1 VYLQPATACTNAVLH
16 GWLKKEL
23 TAILARLPMPS
34 EPVDAA
40 VTRAAWQVW
49 QDGLTAPFTL
59 PEQLPPLPGQ
69 FNALYCQLP
78 GAVSVMKRT
87 SS

>member
-1 VYLQPATACTNAVLH
+1 MRFLLVTGVILIATPVL
-16 GWLKKEL
+16 
-23 TAILARLPMPS
+23 
-34 EPVDAA
+34 AA
-40 VTRAAWQVW
+40 VPTTQEIRALPGQTQV
-49 QDGLTAPFTL
+49 AARI
-59 PEQLPPLPGQ
+59 GQ

>member
-1 VYLQPATACTNAVLH
+1 MGLERPQRGARDSVCDAPEEEVRCQAALDALQTILTNARGV
-16 GWLKKEL
+16 
-23 TAILARLPMPS
+23 S
-34 EPVDAA
+34 S
-40 VTRAAWQVW
+40 
-49 QDGLTAPFTL
+49 
-59 PEQLPPLPGQ
+59 GQ

>member
-1 VYLQPATACTNAVLH
+1 MADTFNVTLTGDQETPPNDSTANGTGMVT
-16 GWLKKEL
+16 W
-23 TAILARLPMPS
+23 
-34 EPVDAA
+34 DAA
-40 VTRAAWQVW
+40 ADTLTYDFTIKGLDFGQVTAMH
-49 QDGLTAPFTL
+49 F
-59 PEQLPPLPGQ
+59 PGQ

>member
-1 VYLQPATACTNAVLH
+1 MMA
-16 GWLKKEL
+16 L
-23 TAILARLPMPS
+23 TTRLI
-34 EPVDAA
+34 
-40 VTRAAWQVW
+40 
-49 QDGLTAPFTL
+49 
-59 PEQLPPLPGQ
+59 GQ